1 MALISKD
8 KKNWAST
15 GNSFMGKFQELKK
28 VMYHEGVEFVYQP
41 KENCIYGYWK
51 GTKHNIQTIVLC
63 IYLDKQDHVVKIE
76 WTNGWDSSYRFDPII
91 KKVFN
96 K

>member
-8 KKNWAST
+8 KLNWAST
-15 GNSFMGKFQELKK
+15 EKSFMGKFQELKK
-28 VMYHEGVEFVYQP
+28 VMYHEGVELVYRP
-41 KENCIYGYWK
+41 IDRCIYGFWR
-51 GTKHNIQTIVLC
+51 GSKHSIQTIVFC
-63 IYLDKQDHVVKIE
+63 IYLDKQDHVAKIE
-76 WTNGWDSSYRFDPII
+76 WTNDWDGSYRFDPII